1 MDGDIVAID
10 SYLYGNTATDEMIM
24 SAVSSIVPNEDM
36 FSTLSENEPF
46 SNQYKLCVPM
56 RIKGEMSHILIE
68 LAFHYIAKVIVA
80 AYCND
85 TNCDPFENSV
95 AERSI
100 KNLQPKIEKNYF
112 QEVYERY
119 EYATMQ
125 LQNYID
131 GEDNTTNNIIQHCF
145 FLAKL
150 DICYRKAAI
159 PSDLSQFFTPATSDE
174 VTEIREM
181 ALKFGKSFIPRVL
194 RPESKIIFNPNF
206 GFGECLIGETECDMI
221 IDKTIID
228 LRTDIGT
235 SYPRD
240 RVTKSMVHF
249 ILTEINRD
257 FGNKE
262 NAFPIDNLVFYS
274 ARYGET
280 EILSLEDIGT
290 YDIDK
295 AVNKFILATNA
306 EHKFDQMIAREKY
319 HSNVNTTNTKTSQ
332 PQNIQSHNYSDGYE
346 DVDRQDYHDGYNQV
360 VKKKNKHTFRKILIF
375 IIVISILTIAFVYA
389 KDYYTQNFGNDY
401 SINSILHNLFGMDIW
416 LSISF
421 YEL

>member
-1 MDGDIVAID
+1 MAID
-10 SYLYGNTATDEMIM
+10 SYLYGNTANDEMIM
-24 SAVSSIVPNEDM
+24 SAVSSIVPNDDL
-36 FSTLSENEPF
+36 FSTLSGNEPF
-46 SNQYKLCVPM
+46 SSQYKLCVPM
-56 RIKGEMSHILIE
+56 RVKGDMSHILIE

-85 TNCDPFENSV
+85 TNCNPFENSI

-100 KNLQPKIEKNYF
+100 RNLQPKIEKSYF

-131 GEDNTTNNIIQHCF
+131 GEDNSTNNIIQHCF

-159 PSDLSQFFTPATSDE
+159 PSDLSQFFTPATPDE
-174 VTEIREM
+174 VIEIKEM

-235 SYPRD
+235 SYPMD

-249 ILTEINRD
+249 LLTEINRD

-280 EILSLEDIGT
+280 EILSLEDIDQ
-290 YDIDK
+290 YDITK
-295 AVNKFILATNA
+295 AVNKFTLATNA
-306 EHKFDQMIAREKY
+306 EHKFDQMIAKEKY
-319 HSNVNTTNTKTSQ
+319 KNTPNNVNSQ
-332 PQNIQSHNYSDGYE
+332 EQYYSHSQQSRND
-346 DVDRQDYHDGYNQV
+346 DIDRQDYNDGYNQV
-360 VKKKNKHTFRKILIF
+360 VKRKKKHTFRKVLILI
-375 IIVISILTIAFVYA
+375 IVLSLLTIGFVYL
-389 KDYYTQNFGNDY
+389 KDYYVMNYGNDFA
-401 SINSILHNLFGMDIW
+401 IESILHNLFGLDI
-416 LSISF
+416 
-421 YEL
+421 

>member
-1 MDGDIVAID
+1 MAID
-10 SYLYGNTATDEMIM
+10 SYLYGNTANDEMIM
-24 SAVSSIVPNEDM
+24 SAVSSIVPNEDL
-36 FSTLSENEPF
+36 FSTLSGNEPF
-46 SNQYKLCVPM
+46 SSQYKLYVPM
-56 RIKGEMSHILIE
+56 RVKGDMSHILIE

-85 TNCDPFENSV
+85 TNCNPFENSI

-100 KNLQPKIEKNYF
+100 KNLQPKIEKSYF

-131 GEDNTTNNIIQHCF
+131 GEDNSTNNIIQHCF

-159 PSDLSQFFTPATSDE
+159 PSDLSQFFTPATPDE
-174 VTEIREM
+174 VIEIKEM

-249 ILTEINRD
+249 LLTEINRD

-280 EILSLEDIGT
+280 EILSLEDIDQ
-290 YDIDK
+290 YDITK
-295 AVNKFILATNA
+295 AVNKFTLATNA
-306 EHKFDQMIAREKY
+306 EHKFDQMMAKEKY
-319 HSNVNTTNTKTSQ
+319 KNTPKPNNVNSQ
-332 PQNIQSHNYSDGYE
+332 EQYYSHSKQSRND
-346 DVDRQDYHDGYNQV
+346 DIDRQDYNDGYNQV
-360 VKKKNKHTFRKILIF
+360 VKRKKKHTFRKVLILI
-375 IIVISILTIAFVYA
+375 IVLSLLTIGFVYL
-389 KDYYTQNFGNDY
+389 KDYYVMNYGNDFA
-401 SINSILHNLFGMDIW
+401 IESILHNLFGLDI
-416 LSISF
+416 
-421 YEL
+421 

>member
-1 MDGDIVAID
+1 
-10 SYLYGNTATDEMIM
+10 M
-24 SAVSSIVPNEDM
+24 SAVSSIVPNEDL
-36 FSTLSENEPF
+36 FSTLSDNEPF
-46 SNQYKLCVPM
+46 SSQYKLYVPM
-56 RIKGEMSHILIE
+56 RVKGDMSHILIE

-85 TNCDPFENSV
+85 TNCNPFENSI

-100 KNLQPKIEKNYF
+100 RNLQPKIEKSYF

-131 GEDNTTNNIIQHCF
+131 GEDNSTNNIIQHCF

-159 PSDLSQFFTPATSDE
+159 PSDLSQFFTPATPDE
-174 VTEIREM
+174 VIEIKEM

-249 ILTEINRD
+249 LLTEINRD

-280 EILSLEDIGT
+280 EILSLEDIDQ
-290 YDIDK
+290 YDITK
-295 AVNKFILATNA
+295 AVNKFTLATNA
-306 EHKFDQMIAREKY
+306 EHKFDQMIAKGKY
-319 HSNVNTTNTKTSQ
+319 KNTPRPNNVNSQ
-332 PQNIQSHNYSDGYE
+332 EQYYPHSQQSRND
-346 DVDRQDYHDGYNQV
+346 DIDRQDYNDGYNQV
-360 VKKKNKHTFRKILIF
+360 VKRKKKHTFRKVLILI
-375 IIVISILTIAFVYA
+375 IVLSLLTIGFVYL
-389 KDYYTQNFGNDY
+389 KDYYVMNYGNDFA
-401 SINSILHNLFGMDIW
+401 IESILHNLFGLDI
-416 LSISF
+416 
-421 YEL
+421 

>member
-1 MDGDIVAID
+1 
-10 SYLYGNTATDEMIM
+10 M
-24 SAVSSIVPNEDM
+24 SAVSSIVPNDDL
-36 FSTLSENEPF
+36 FSTLSGNEPF
-46 SNQYKLCVPM
+46 SSQYKLYVPM
-56 RIKGEMSHILIE
+56 RVKGDMSHILIE

-85 TNCDPFENSV
+85 TNCNPFENSI

-100 KNLQPKIEKNYF
+100 RNLQPKIEKSYF

-131 GEDNTTNNIIQHCF
+131 GEDNSTNNIIQHCF

-159 PSDLSQFFTPATSDE
+159 PSDLSQFFTPATPDE
-174 VTEIREM
+174 VIEIKEM

-235 SYPRD
+235 SYPRN

-249 ILTEINRD
+249 LLTEINRD

-280 EILSLEDIGT
+280 EILSLEDIDQ
-290 YDIDK
+290 YDITK
-295 AVNKFILATNA
+295 AVNKFTLATNA
-306 EHKFDQMIAREKY
+306 EHKFDQMIAKGKY
-319 HSNVNTTNTKTSQ
+319 KNTPKSNNVNSQ
-332 PQNIQSHNYSDGYE
+332 EQYYPHSQQSRD
-346 DVDRQDYHDGYNQV
+346 DDIDRQDYNDGYNQV
-360 VKKKNKHTFRKILIF
+360 VKRKKKHTFRKVLILI
-375 IIVISILTIAFVYA
+375 IVLSLLTIGFVYL
-389 KDYYTQNFGNDY
+389 KDYYVMNYGNDFA
-401 SINSILHNLFGMDIW
+401 IESILHNLFGLDI
-416 LSISF
+416 
-421 YEL
+421 

>member
-1 MDGDIVAID
+1 VAID
-10 SYLYGNTATDEMIM
+10 SYLYGNTANDEMIM
-24 SAVSSIVPNEDM
+24 SAVSSIVPNEDL
-36 FSTLSENEPF
+36 FSTLSGNEPF
-46 SNQYKLCVPM
+46 SSQYKLYVPM
-56 RIKGEMSHILIE
+56 RVKGDMSHILIE

-85 TNCDPFENSV
+85 TNCNPFENSI

-100 KNLQPKIEKNYF
+100 RNLQPKIEKSYF

-131 GEDNTTNNIIQHCF
+131 GEDNSTNNIIQHCF

-159 PSDLSQFFTPATSDE
+159 PSDLSQFFTPATPDE
-174 VTEIREM
+174 VIEIKEM

-249 ILTEINRD
+249 LLTEINRD

-280 EILSLEDIGT
+280 EILSLEDIDQ
-290 YDIDK
+290 YDITK
-295 AVNKFILATNA
+295 AVNKFTLATNA
-306 EHKFDQMIAREKY
+306 EHKFDQMIAKGKY
-319 HSNVNTTNTKTSQ
+319 KNTPRPNNVNSQ
-332 PQNIQSHNYSDGYE
+332 EQYYSHSQQNRNDDI
-346 DVDRQDYHDGYNQV
+346 DRQDYNDGYNQV
-360 VKKKNKHTFRKILIF
+360 VKRKKKHTFRKVLILI
-375 IIVISILTIAFVYA
+375 IVLSLLTIGFVYL
-389 KDYYTQNFGNDY
+389 KDYYVMNYGNDFA
-401 SINSILHNLFGMDIW
+401 IESILHNLFGLDI
-416 LSISF
+416 
-421 YEL
+421 

>member
-1 MDGDIVAID
+1 
-10 SYLYGNTATDEMIM
+10 M
-24 SAVSSIVPNEDM
+24 SAVSSIVPNEDL
-36 FSTLSENEPF
+36 FSTLSGNEPF
-46 SNQYKLCVPM
+46 SSQYKLYVPM
-56 RIKGEMSHILIE
+56 RVKGDMSHILIE

-85 TNCDPFENSV
+85 TNCNPFENSI

-100 KNLQPKIEKNYF
+100 RNLQPKIEKSYF

-131 GEDNTTNNIIQHCF
+131 GEDNSTNNIIQHCF

-159 PSDLSQFFTPATSDE
+159 PSDLSQFFTPATPDE
-174 VTEIREM
+174 VIEIKEM

-249 ILTEINRD
+249 LLTEINRD

-280 EILSLEDIGT
+280 EILSLEDIDQ
-290 YDIDK
+290 YDITK
-295 AVNKFILATNA
+295 AVNKFTLATNA
-306 EHKFDQMIAREKY
+306 EHKFDQMIAKGKY
-319 HSNVNTTNTKTSQ
+319 KNTPRPNNVNSQ
-332 PQNIQSHNYSDGYE
+332 EQYYSHSQQSRND
-346 DVDRQDYHDGYNQV
+346 DIDRQDYNDGYNQV
-360 VKKKNKHTFRKILIF
+360 VKRKKKHTFRKVLILI
-375 IIVISILTIAFVYA
+375 IVLSLLTIGFVYL
-389 KDYYTQNFGNDY
+389 KDYYVMNYGNDFA
-401 SINSILHNLFGMDIW
+401 IESILHNLFGLDI
-416 LSISF
+416 
-421 YEL
+421 

>member
-1 MDGDIVAID
+1 MAID
-10 SYLYGNTATDEMIM
+10 SYLYGNTANDEMIM
-24 SAVSSIVPNEDM
+24 SAVSSIVPNEDL
-36 FSTLSENEPF
+36 FSTLSDNEPF
-46 SNQYKLCVPM
+46 SSQYKLYVPM
-56 RIKGEMSHILIE
+56 RVKGDMSHILIE

-85 TNCDPFENSV
+85 TNCNPFENSI

-100 KNLQPKIEKNYF
+100 RNLQPKIEKSYF

-131 GEDNTTNNIIQHCF
+131 GEDNSTNNIIQHCF

-159 PSDLSQFFTPATSDE
+159 PSDLSQFFTPATPDE
-174 VTEIREM
+174 VIEIKEM

-194 RPESKIIFNPNF
+194 RPESKVIFNPNF

-249 ILTEINRD
+249 LLTEINRD

-280 EILSLEDIGT
+280 EILSLEDIDQ
-290 YDIDK
+290 YDITK
-295 AVNKFILATNA
+295 AVNKFTLATNA
-306 EHKFDQMIAREKY
+306 EHKFDQMMAKEKY
-319 HSNVNTTNTKTSQ
+319 KNTPKPNNVNSQ
-332 PQNIQSHNYSDGYE
+332 EQYYSNSKQSRND
-346 DVDRQDYHDGYNQV
+346 DIDRQDYNDGYNQV
-360 VKKKNKHTFRKILIF
+360 VRKKKKHTFRKVLILI
-375 IIVISILTIAFVYA
+375 IVLSLLTIGFVYL
-389 KDYYTQNFGNDY
+389 KDYYVMNYGNDFA
-401 SINSILHNLFGMDIW
+401 IESILHNLFGLDI
-416 LSISF
+416 
-421 YEL
+421 

>member
-1 MDGDIVAID
+1 VAID
-10 SYLYGNTATDEMIM
+10 SYLYGNTANDEMIM
-24 SAVSSIVPNEDM
+24 SAVSSIVPNEEM
-36 FSTLSENEPF
+36 FSTLSGNEPF
-46 SNQYKLCVPM
+46 SNQYKLYVPM
-56 RIKGEMSHILIE
+56 RVKGDMSHILIE

-85 TNCDPFENSV
+85 TNCDPFENSI

-100 KNLQPKIEKNYF
+100 KNLQPKIEKSYF

-131 GEDNTTNNIIQHCF
+131 GEDNSTNNIIQHCF

-159 PSDLSQFFTPATSDE
+159 PSDLSQFFTPATPDE
-174 VTEIREM
+174 VIEIKEM

-249 ILTEINRD
+249 LLTEINRD

-280 EILSLEDIGT
+280 EILSLEDIDQ
-290 YDIDK
+290 YDITK
-295 AVNKFILATNA
+295 AVNKFTLATNA
-306 EHKFDQMIAREKY
+306 EHKFDQMIAKEKY
-319 HSNVNTTNTKTSQ
+319 KNTPRPNNINSQEQYYSHSQ
-332 PQNIQSHNYSDGYE
+332 QSRND
-346 DVDRQDYHDGYNQV
+346 DIDRQDYNDGYNQV
-360 VKKKNKHTFRKILIF
+360 VRKKKKHTFRKVLILI
-375 IIVISILTIAFVYA
+375 IVLSLLTIGFVYL
-389 KDYYTQNFGNDY
+389 KDYYVMNYGNDFA
-401 SINSILHNLFGMDIW
+401 IESILHNLFGLDI
-416 LSISF
+416 
-421 YEL
+421 

>member
-1 MDGDIVAID
+1 
-10 SYLYGNTATDEMIM
+10 M
-24 SAVSSIVPNEDM
+24 SAVSSIVPNEDL
-36 FSTLSENEPF
+36 FSTLSGNEPF
-46 SNQYKLCVPM
+46 SSQYKLYVPM
-56 RIKGEMSHILIE
+56 RVKGDMSHILIE

-85 TNCDPFENSV
+85 TNCNPFENSI

-100 KNLQPKIEKNYF
+100 RNLQPKIEKSYF

-131 GEDNTTNNIIQHCF
+131 GEDNSTNNIIQHCF

-159 PSDLSQFFTPATSDE
+159 PSDLSQFFTPATPDE
-174 VTEIREM
+174 VIEIKEM

-249 ILTEINRD
+249 LLTEINRD

-280 EILSLEDIGT
+280 EILSLEDIDQ
-290 YDIDK
+290 YDITK
-295 AVNKFILATNA
+295 AVNKFTLATNA
-306 EHKFDQMIAREKY
+306 EHKFDQMIAKGKY
-319 HSNVNTTNTKTSQ
+319 KNTPRPNNVNSQ
-332 PQNIQSHNYSDGYE
+332 EQYYSNSKQSRND
-346 DVDRQDYHDGYNQV
+346 DINRQDYNDGYNQV
-360 VKKKNKHTFRKILIF
+360 VKRKKKHTFRKVLILI
-375 IIVISILTIAFVYA
+375 IVLSLLTIGFVYL
-389 KDYYTQNFGNDY
+389 KDYYVMNYGNDFA
-401 SINSILHNLFGMDIW
+401 IESILHNLFGLDI
-416 LSISF
+416 
-421 YEL
+421 

>member
-1 MDGDIVAID
+1 
-10 SYLYGNTATDEMIM
+10 M
-24 SAVSSIVPNEDM
+24 SAVSSIVPNEDL
-36 FSTLSENEPF
+36 FSTLSGNEPF
-46 SNQYKLCVPM
+46 SSQYKLYVPM
-56 RIKGEMSHILIE
+56 RVKGDMSHILIE

-85 TNCDPFENSV
+85 TNCNPFENSI

-100 KNLQPKIEKNYF
+100 RNLQPKIEKSYF

-131 GEDNTTNNIIQHCF
+131 GEDNSTNNIIQHCF

-150 DICYRKAAI
+150 DVCYRKAAI
-159 PSDLSQFFTPATSDE
+159 PSDLSQFFTPATPDE
-174 VTEIREM
+174 VIEIKEM

-249 ILTEINRD
+249 LLTEINRD

-280 EILSLEDIGT
+280 EILSLEDIDQ
-290 YDIDK
+290 YDITK
-295 AVNKFILATNA
+295 AVNKFTLATNA
-306 EHKFDQMIAREKY
+306 EHKFDQMIAKENYKNAPKPN
-319 HSNVNTTNTKTSQ
+319 NVNSQ
-332 PQNIQSHNYSDGYE
+332 EQYYSHSQQNRNDDI
-346 DVDRQDYHDGYNQV
+346 DRQDYNDGYNQV
-360 VKKKNKHTFRKILIF
+360 VRKKKKHTFRKVLILI
-375 IIVISILTIAFVYA
+375 IVLSLLTIGFVYL
-389 KDYYTQNFGNDY
+389 KDYYVMNYGNDFA
-401 SINSILHNLFGMDIW
+401 IESILHNLFGLDI
-416 LSISF
+416 
-421 YEL
+421 

>member
-1 MDGDIVAID
+1 
-10 SYLYGNTATDEMIM
+10 M
-24 SAVSSIVPNEDM
+24 SAVSSIVPNDDL
-36 FSTLSENEPF
+36 FSTLSGNEPF
-46 SNQYKLCVPM
+46 SNMYKLYVPM
-56 RIKGEMSHILIE
+56 RVKGDMSHILIE

-85 TNCDPFENSV
+85 TNCNPFENSI

-100 KNLQPKIEKNYF
+100 RNLQPKIEKSYF

-131 GEDNTTNNIIQHCF
+131 GEDNSTNNIIQHCF

-159 PSDLSQFFTPATSDE
+159 PSDLSQFFTPATPDE
-174 VTEIREM
+174 VIEIKEM

-249 ILTEINRD
+249 LLTEINRD

-280 EILSLEDIGT
+280 EILSLEDIDQ
-290 YDIDK
+290 YDITK
-295 AVNKFILATNA
+295 AVNKFTLATNA
-306 EHKFDQMIAREKY
+306 EHKFDQMIAKEKY
-319 HSNVNTTNTKTSQ
+319 KNAPRPNNVNSQ
-332 PQNIQSHNYSDGYE
+332 EQYYSHSQQSRD
-346 DVDRQDYHDGYNQV
+346 DDIDRQDYNDGYNQV
-360 VKKKNKHTFRKILIF
+360 VKRKKKHTFRKVLILI
-375 IIVISILTIAFVYA
+375 IVLSLLTIGFVYL
-389 KDYYTQNFGNDY
+389 KDYYVMNYGNDFA
-401 SINSILHNLFGMDIW
+401 IESILHNLFGLDI
-416 LSISF
+416 
-421 YEL
+421 

>member
-1 MDGDIVAID
+1 MAID
-10 SYLYGNTATDEMIM
+10 SYLYGNTANDEMIM
-24 SAVSSIVPNEDM
+24 SAVSSIVPNEDL
-36 FSTLSENEPF
+36 FSTLSGNEPF
-46 SNQYKLCVPM
+46 SSQYKLYVPM
-56 RIKGEMSHILIE
+56 RVKGDMSHILIE

-85 TNCDPFENSV
+85 TNCNPFENSI

-100 KNLQPKIEKNYF
+100 RNLQPKIEKSYF

-131 GEDNTTNNIIQHCF
+131 GEDNSTNNIIQHCF

-159 PSDLSQFFTPATSDE
+159 PSDLSQFFTPATPDE
-174 VTEIREM
+174 VIEIKEM

-249 ILTEINRD
+249 LLTEINRD

-280 EILSLEDIGT
+280 EILSLEDIDQ
-290 YDIDK
+290 YDITK
-295 AVNKFILATNA
+295 AVNKFTLATNA
-306 EHKFDQMIAREKY
+306 EHKFDQMIAKEKY
-319 HSNVNTTNTKTSQ
+319 KNAPKPNNVNSQ
-332 PQNIQSHNYSDGYE
+332 EQYYSHSQQSRND
-346 DVDRQDYHDGYNQV
+346 DIDRQDYNDGYNQV
-360 VKKKNKHTFRKILIF
+360 VRKKKKHTFRKVLILI
-375 IIVISILTIAFVYA
+375 IVLSLLTIGFVYL
-389 KDYYTQNFGNDY
+389 KDYYVMNYGNDFA
-401 SINSILHNLFGMDIW
+401 IESILHNLFGLDI
-416 LSISF
+416 
-421 YEL
+421 

>member
-1 MDGDIVAID
+1 
-10 SYLYGNTATDEMIM
+10 M
-24 SAVSSIVPNEDM
+24 SAVSSIVPNEDL
-36 FSTLSENEPF
+36 FSTLSGNEPF
-46 SNQYKLCVPM
+46 SSQYKLYVPM
-56 RIKGEMSHILIE
+56 RVKGDMSHILIE

-85 TNCDPFENSV
+85 TNCNPFENSI

-100 KNLQPKIEKNYF
+100 RNLQPKIEKSYF

-131 GEDNTTNNIIQHCF
+131 GEDNSTNNIIQHCF

-159 PSDLSQFFTPATSDE
+159 PSDLSQFFTPATPDE
-174 VTEIREM
+174 VIEIKEM

-249 ILTEINRD
+249 LLTEINRD

-280 EILSLEDIGT
+280 EILSLEDIDQ
-290 YDIDK
+290 YDITK
-295 AVNKFILATNA
+295 AVNKFTLATNA
-306 EHKFDQMIAREKY
+306 EHKFNQMIAKGKY
-319 HSNVNTTNTKTSQ
+319 KNAPRPNNVNSQ
-332 PQNIQSHNYSDGYE
+332 EQYYSHSKQSRND
-346 DVDRQDYHDGYNQV
+346 DIDRQDYNDGYNQV
-360 VKKKNKHTFRKILIF
+360 VRKKKKHTFRKVLILI
-375 IIVISILTIAFVYA
+375 IVLSLLTIGFVYL
-389 KDYYTQNFGNDY
+389 KDYYVMNYGNDFA
-401 SINSILHNLFGMDIW
+401 IESILHNLFGLDI
-416 LSISF
+416 
-421 YEL
+421 

>member
-1 MDGDIVAID
+1 MAID
-10 SYLYGNTATDEMIM
+10 SYLYGNTANDEMIM
-24 SAVSSIVPNEDM
+24 SAVSSIVPNEDL
-36 FSTLSENEPF
+36 FATLSGNEPF
-46 SNQYKLCVPM
+46 SSQYKLYVPM
-56 RIKGEMSHILIE
+56 RVKGDMSHILIE

-85 TNCDPFENSV
+85 TNCNPFENSI

-100 KNLQPKIEKNYF
+100 RNLQPKIEKSYF

-131 GEDNTTNNIIQHCF
+131 GEDNSTNNIIQHCF

-159 PSDLSQFFTPATSDE
+159 PSDLSQFFTPATPDE
-174 VTEIREM
+174 VIEIKEM

-249 ILTEINRD
+249 LLTEINRD

-280 EILSLEDIGT
+280 EILSLEDIDQ
-290 YDIDK
+290 YDITK
-295 AVNKFILATNA
+295 AVNKFTLATNA
-306 EHKFDQMIAREKY
+306 EHKFDQMIAKGKY
-319 HSNVNTTNTKTSQ
+319 KNTPKPNNVNSQ
-332 PQNIQSHNYSDGYE
+332 EQYYSHSKQSRND
-346 DVDRQDYHDGYNQV
+346 DIDRQDYNDGYNQV
-360 VKKKNKHTFRKILIF
+360 VRKKKKHTFRKVLILI
-375 IIVISILTIAFVYA
+375 IVLSLLTIGFVYL
-389 KDYYTQNFGNDY
+389 KDYYVMNYGNDFA
-401 SINSILHNLFGMDIW
+401 IESILHNLFGLDI
-416 LSISF
+416 
-421 YEL
+421 

>member
-1 MDGDIVAID
+1 
-10 SYLYGNTATDEMIM
+10 M
-24 SAVSSIVPNEDM
+24 SAVSSIVPNEDL
-36 FSTLSENEPF
+36 FSTLSGNEPF
-46 SNQYKLCVPM
+46 SSQYKLYVPM
-56 RIKGEMSHILIE
+56 RVKGDMSHILIE

-85 TNCDPFENSV
+85 TNCNPFENSI

-100 KNLQPKIEKNYF
+100 RNLQPKIEKSYF
-112 QEVYERY
+112 QEVHERY

-131 GEDNTTNNIIQHCF
+131 GEDNSTNNIIQHCF

-159 PSDLSQFFTPATSDE
+159 PSDLSQFFTPATPDE
-174 VTEIREM
+174 VIEIKEM

-249 ILTEINRD
+249 LLTEINRD

-280 EILSLEDIGT
+280 EILSLEDIDQ
-290 YDIDK
+290 YDITK
-295 AVNKFILATNA
+295 AVNKFTLATNA
-306 EHKFDQMIAREKY
+306 EHKFDQMMAKENYKNTPRPN
-319 HSNVNTTNTKTSQ
+319 NVNSQ
-332 PQNIQSHNYSDGYE
+332 EQYYSHSQQNRNDDI
-346 DVDRQDYHDGYNQV
+346 DRQDYNDGYNQV
-360 VKKKNKHTFRKILIF
+360 VRKKKKHTFRKVLILI
-375 IIVISILTIAFVYA
+375 IVLSLLTIGFVYL
-389 KDYYTQNFGNDY
+389 KDYYVMNYGNDFA
-401 SINSILHNLFGMDIW
+401 IESILHNLFGLDI
-416 LSISF
+416 
-421 YEL
+421 

>member
-1 MDGDIVAID
+1 MAID
-10 SYLYGNTATDEMIM
+10 SYLYGNTANDEMIM
-24 SAVSSIVPNEDM
+24 SAVSSIVPNEDL
-36 FSTLSENEPF
+36 FSTLSDNEPF
-46 SNQYKLCVPM
+46 SSQYKLYVPM
-56 RIKGEMSHILIE
+56 RVKGDMSHILIE

-85 TNCDPFENSV
+85 TNCNPFENSI

-100 KNLQPKIEKNYF
+100 RNLQPKIEKSYF

-131 GEDNTTNNIIQHCF
+131 GEDNSTNNIIQHCF

-159 PSDLSQFFTPATSDE
+159 PSDLSQFFTPATPDE
-174 VTEIREM
+174 VIEIKEM

-249 ILTEINRD
+249 LLTEINRD

-280 EILSLEDIGT
+280 EILSLEDIDQ
-290 YDIDK
+290 YDITK
-295 AVNKFILATNA
+295 AVNKFTLATNA
-306 EHKFDQMIAREKY
+306 EHKFDQMIAKENYKNAPKPN
-319 HSNVNTTNTKTSQ
+319 NVNSQ
-332 PQNIQSHNYSDGYE
+332 EQYYSHSQQNRNDDI
-346 DVDRQDYHDGYNQV
+346 DRQDYNDGYNQV
-360 VKKKNKHTFRKILIF
+360 VRKKKKHTFRKVLILI
-375 IIVISILTIAFVYA
+375 IVLSLLTIGFVYL
-389 KDYYTQNFGNDY
+389 KDYYVMNYGNDFA
-401 SINSILHNLFGMDIW
+401 IESILHNLFGLDI
-416 LSISF
+416 
-421 YEL
+421 

>member
-1 MDGDIVAID
+1 
-10 SYLYGNTATDEMIM
+10 M
-24 SAVSSIVPNEDM
+24 SAVSSIVPNDDL
-36 FSTLSENEPF
+36 FSTLSGNEPF
-46 SNQYKLCVPM
+46 SSQYKLYVPM
-56 RIKGEMSHILIE
+56 RVKGDMSHILIE

-85 TNCDPFENSV
+85 TNCNPFENSI

-100 KNLQPKIEKNYF
+100 RNLQPKIEKSYF

-131 GEDNTTNNIIQHCF
+131 GEDNSTNNIIQHCF

-159 PSDLSQFFTPATSDE
+159 PSDLSQFFTPATPDE
-174 VTEIREM
+174 VIEIKEM

-235 SYPRD
+235 NYPRD

-249 ILTEINRD
+249 LLTEINRD

-280 EILSLEDIGT
+280 EILSLEDIDQ
-290 YDIDK
+290 YDITK
-295 AVNKFILATNA
+295 AVNKFTLATNA
-306 EHKFDQMIAREKY
+306 EHKFDQMIAKEKY
-319 HSNVNTTNTKTSQ
+319 KNAPNNVNSQ
-332 PQNIQSHNYSDGYE
+332 EQYYPHSQQSRND
-346 DVDRQDYHDGYNQV
+346 DIDRQDYNDGYNQV
-360 VKKKNKHTFRKILIF
+360 VKRKKKHTFRKDLILI
-375 IIVISILTIAFVYA
+375 IVLSLLTIGFVYL
-389 KDYYTQNFGNDY
+389 KDYYVMNYGNDFA
-401 SINSILHNLFGMDIW
+401 IESILHNLFGLDI
-416 LSISF
+416 
-421 YEL
+421 

>member
-1 MDGDIVAID
+1 
-10 SYLYGNTATDEMIM
+10 M
-24 SAVSSIVPNEDM
+24 SAVSSIVPNDDL
-36 FSTLSENEPF
+36 FSTLSGNEPF
-46 SNQYKLCVPM
+46 SSQYKLYVPM
-56 RIKGEMSHILIE
+56 RVKGDMSHILIE

-85 TNCDPFENSV
+85 TNCNPFENSI

-100 KNLQPKIEKNYF
+100 RNLQPKIEKSYF

-131 GEDNTTNNIIQHCF
+131 GEDNSTNNIIQHCF

-159 PSDLSQFFTPATSDE
+159 PSDLSQFFTPATPDE
-174 VTEIREM
+174 VIEIKEM

-235 SYPRD
+235 NYPRN

-249 ILTEINRD
+249 LLTEINRD
-257 FGNKE
+257 FGNIE

-280 EILSLEDIGT
+280 EILSLEDIDQ
-290 YDIDK
+290 YDITK
-295 AVNKFILATNA
+295 AVNKFTLATNA
-306 EHKFDQMIAREKY
+306 EHKFDQMIAKEKFKNTPK
-319 HSNVNTTNTKTSQ
+319 SNNVNSQ
-332 PQNIQSHNYSDGYE
+332 EQYYSHSKQSRND
-346 DVDRQDYHDGYNQV
+346 DIDRQDYNDGYNQV
-360 VKKKNKHTFRKILIF
+360 VKRKKKHTFRKVLILI
-375 IIVISILTIAFVYA
+375 IVLSLLTIGFVYL
-389 KDYYTQNFGNDY
+389 KDYYVMNYGNDFA
-401 SINSILHNLFGMDIW
+401 IESILHNLFGLDI
-416 LSISF
+416 
-421 YEL
+421 

>member
-1 MDGDIVAID
+1 
-10 SYLYGNTATDEMIM
+10 M
-24 SAVSSIVPNEDM
+24 SAVSSIVPNEDL
-36 FSTLSENEPF
+36 FSTLSGNEPF
-46 SNQYKLCVPM
+46 SSQYKLYVPM
-56 RIKGEMSHILIE
+56 RVKGDMSHILIE
-68 LAFHYIAKVIVA
+68 LTFHYIAKVIVA

-85 TNCDPFENSV
+85 TNCNPFENSI

-100 KNLQPKIEKNYF
+100 RNLQPKIEKSYF

-131 GEDNTTNNIIQHCF
+131 GEDNSTNNIIQHCF

-159 PSDLSQFFTPATSDE
+159 PSDLSQFFTPATPDE
-174 VTEIREM
+174 VIEIKEM

-249 ILTEINRD
+249 LLTEINRD

-280 EILSLEDIGT
+280 EILSLEDIEQ
-290 YDIDK
+290 YDITK
-295 AVNKFILATNA
+295 AVNKFTLATNA
-306 EHKFDQMIAREKY
+306 EHKFDQMIAKGKY
-319 HSNVNTTNTKTSQ
+319 KNTPKPNNVNSQ
-332 PQNIQSHNYSDGYE
+332 EQYYSHSKQSRND
-346 DVDRQDYHDGYNQV
+346 DIDRQDYNDGYNQV
-360 VKKKNKHTFRKILIF
+360 VRKKKKHTFRKVLILI
-375 IIVISILTIAFVYA
+375 IVLSLLTIGFVYL
-389 KDYYTQNFGNDY
+389 KDYYVMNYGNDFA
-401 SINSILHNLFGMDIW
+401 IESILHNLFGLDI
-416 LSISF
+416 
-421 YEL
+421 

>member
-1 MDGDIVAID
+1 MAID
-10 SYLYGNTATDEMIM
+10 SYLYGNTANDEMIM
-24 SAVSSIVPNEDM
+24 SAVSSIVPNEDL
-36 FSTLSENEPF
+36 FSTLSGNEPF
-46 SNQYKLCVPM
+46 SSQYKLYVPM
-56 RIKGEMSHILIE
+56 RVKGDMSHILIE

-85 TNCDPFENSV
+85 TNCNPFENSI

-100 KNLQPKIEKNYF
+100 RNLQPKIEKSYF
-112 QEVYERY
+112 QEVHERY

-131 GEDNTTNNIIQHCF
+131 GEDNSTNNIIQHCF

-159 PSDLSQFFTPATSDE
+159 PSDLSQFFTPATPDE
-174 VTEIREM
+174 VIEIKEM

-249 ILTEINRD
+249 LLTEINRD

-280 EILSLEDIGT
+280 EILSLEDIDQ
-290 YDIDK
+290 YDITK
-295 AVNKFILATNA
+295 AVNKFTLATNA
-306 EHKFDQMIAREKY
+306 EHKFDQMIAKGKY
-319 HSNVNTTNTKTSQ
+319 KNTPRPNNVNSQ
-332 PQNIQSHNYSDGYE
+332 EQYYSHSKQSRND
-346 DVDRQDYHDGYNQV
+346 DIDRQDYNDGYNQV
-360 VKKKNKHTFRKILIF
+360 VRKKKKHTFRKVLILI
-375 IIVISILTIAFVYA
+375 IVLSLLTIGFVYL
-389 KDYYTQNFGNDY
+389 KDYYVMNYGNDFA
-401 SINSILHNLFGMDIW
+401 IESILHNLFGLDI
-416 LSISF
+416 
-421 YEL
+421 

>member
-1 MDGDIVAID
+1 
-10 SYLYGNTATDEMIM
+10 M
-24 SAVSSIVPNEDM
+24 SAVSSIVPNEDL
-36 FSTLSENEPF
+36 FSTLSGNEPF
-46 SNQYKLCVPM
+46 SSQYKLYVPM
-56 RIKGEMSHILIE
+56 RVKGDMSHILIE

-85 TNCDPFENSV
+85 TNCNPFENSI

-100 KNLQPKIEKNYF
+100 RNLQPKIEKSYF

-131 GEDNTTNNIIQHCF
+131 GEDNSTNNIIQHCF

-159 PSDLSQFFTPATSDE
+159 PSDLSQFFTPATPDE
-174 VTEIREM
+174 VIEIKEM
-181 ALKFGKSFIPRVL
+181 TLKFGKSFIPRVL

-249 ILTEINRD
+249 LLTEINRD

-280 EILSLEDIGT
+280 EILSLEDIDQ
-290 YDIDK
+290 YDITK
-295 AVNKFILATNA
+295 AVNKFTLATNA
-306 EHKFDQMIAREKY
+306 EHKFDQMIAKGKY
-319 HSNVNTTNTKTSQ
+319 KNAPKPNNVNSQ
-332 PQNIQSHNYSDGYE
+332 EQYYSHSQQSRND
-346 DVDRQDYHDGYNQV
+346 DIDRQDYNDGYNQV
-360 VKKKNKHTFRKILIF
+360 VKRKKKHTFRKVLILI
-375 IIVISILTIAFVYA
+375 IVLSLLTIGFVYL
-389 KDYYTQNFGNDY
+389 KDYYVMNYGNDFA
-401 SINSILHNLFGMDIW
+401 IESILHNLFGLDI
-416 LSISF
+416 
-421 YEL
+421 

>member
-1 MDGDIVAID
+1 
-10 SYLYGNTATDEMIM
+10 M
-24 SAVSSIVPNEDM
+24 SAVSSIVPNEDL
-36 FSTLSENEPF
+36 FSTLSGNEPF
-46 SNQYKLCVPM
+46 SSQYKLYVPM
-56 RIKGEMSHILIE
+56 RVKGDMSHILIE

-85 TNCDPFENSV
+85 TNCNPFENSI

-100 KNLQPKIEKNYF
+100 RNLQPKIEKSYF

-131 GEDNTTNNIIQHCF
+131 GEDNSTNNIIQHCF

-159 PSDLSQFFTPATSDE
+159 PSDLSQFFTPATPDE
-174 VTEIREM
+174 VIEIKEM

-249 ILTEINRD
+249 LLTEINRD

-280 EILSLEDIGT
+280 EILSLEDIDQYYIT
-290 YDIDK
+290 K
-295 AVNKFILATNA
+295 AVNKFTLATNA
-306 EHKFDQMIAREKY
+306 EHKFDQMMAKGKY
-319 HSNVNTTNTKTSQ
+319 KNTPKPNNVNSQ
-332 PQNIQSHNYSDGYE
+332 EQYYSHSKQSRND
-346 DVDRQDYHDGYNQV
+346 DIDRQDYNDGYNQV
-360 VKKKNKHTFRKILIF
+360 VKRKKKHTFRKVLILI
-375 IIVISILTIAFVYA
+375 IVLSLLTIGFVYL
-389 KDYYTQNFGNDY
+389 KDYYVMNYGNDFA
-401 SINSILHNLFGMDIW
+401 IESILHNLFGLDI
-416 LSISF
+416 
-421 YEL
+421 

>member
-1 MDGDIVAID
+1 MAID
-10 SYLYGNTATDEMIM
+10 SYLYGNTANDEMIM
-24 SAVSSIVPNEDM
+24 SAVSSIVPNEDL
-36 FSTLSENEPF
+36 FSTLSGNEPF
-46 SNQYKLCVPM
+46 SSQYKLYVPM
-56 RIKGEMSHILIE
+56 RVKGDMSHILIE

-85 TNCDPFENSV
+85 TNCNPFENSI

-100 KNLQPKIEKNYF
+100 RNLQPKIEKSYF

-131 GEDNTTNNIIQHCF
+131 GEDNSTNNIIQHCF

-159 PSDLSQFFTPATSDE
+159 PSDLSQFFTPATPDE
-174 VTEIREM
+174 VIEIKEM

-249 ILTEINRD
+249 LLTEINRD

-280 EILSLEDIGT
+280 EILSLEDIDQ
-290 YDIDK
+290 YDITK
-295 AVNKFILATNA
+295 AVNKFTLATNA
-306 EHKFDQMIAREKY
+306 EHKFDQMIAKGKY
-319 HSNVNTTNTKTSQ
+319 KNTPRPNNVNSQ
-332 PQNIQSHNYSDGYE
+332 EQYYSHSQQNRNDDIDI
-346 DVDRQDYHDGYNQV
+346 QDYNDGYNQV
-360 VKKKNKHTFRKILIF
+360 VKRKKKHTFRKVLILI
-375 IIVISILTIAFVYA
+375 IVLSLLTIGFVYL
-389 KDYYTQNFGNDY
+389 KDYYVMNYGNDFA
-401 SINSILHNLFGMDIW
+401 IESILHNLFGLDI
-416 LSISF
+416 
-421 YEL
+421 

>member
-1 MDGDIVAID
+1 
-10 SYLYGNTATDEMIM
+10 M
-24 SAVSSIVPNEDM
+24 SAVSSIVPNEDL
-36 FSTLSENEPF
+36 FSTLSGNEPF
-46 SNQYKLCVPM
+46 SSQYKLYVPM
-56 RIKGEMSHILIE
+56 RVKGDMSHILIE

-85 TNCDPFENSV
+85 TNCNPFENSI

-100 KNLQPKIEKNYF
+100 RNLQPKIEKSYF

-131 GEDNTTNNIIQHCF
+131 GEDNSTNNIIQHCF

-159 PSDLSQFFTPATSDE
+159 PSDLSQFFTPATPDE
-174 VTEIREM
+174 VIEIKEM

-249 ILTEINRD
+249 LLTEINRD

-280 EILSLEDIGT
+280 EILSLEDIDQ
-290 YDIDK
+290 YDITK
-295 AVNKFILATNA
+295 AVNKFTLATNA
-306 EHKFDQMIAREKY
+306 EHKFDQMIAKEKY
-319 HSNVNTTNTKTSQ
+319 KNAPRPNNVNSQ
-332 PQNIQSHNYSDGYE
+332 EQYYSHSKQSKND
-346 DVDRQDYHDGYNQV
+346 DIDRQDYNDGYNQV
-360 VKKKNKHTFRKILIF
+360 VRKKKKHTFRKVLILI
-375 IIVISILTIAFVYA
+375 IVLSLLTIGFVYL
-389 KDYYTQNFGNDY
+389 KDYYVMNYGNDFA
-401 SINSILHNLFGMDIW
+401 IESILHNLFGLDI
-416 LSISF
+416 
-421 YEL
+421 

>member
-1 MDGDIVAID
+1 MAID
-10 SYLYGNTATDEMIM
+10 SYLYGNTANDEMIM
-24 SAVSSIVPNEDM
+24 SAVSSIVPNEDL
-36 FSTLSENEPF
+36 FSTLSGNEPF
-46 SNQYKLCVPM
+46 SSQYKLYVPM
-56 RIKGEMSHILIE
+56 RVKGDMSHILIE

-85 TNCDPFENSV
+85 TNCNPFENSI

-100 KNLQPKIEKNYF
+100 RNLQPKIEKSYF

-131 GEDNTTNNIIQHCF
+131 GEDNSTNNIIQHCF

-159 PSDLSQFFTPATSDE
+159 PSDLSQFFTPATPDE
-174 VTEIREM
+174 VIEIKEM

-235 SYPRD
+235 NYPRN

-249 ILTEINRD
+249 LLTEINRD
-257 FGNKE
+257 FGNIE

-280 EILSLEDIGT
+280 EILSLEDIDQ
-290 YDIDK
+290 YDITK
-295 AVNKFILATNA
+295 AVNKFTLATNA
-306 EHKFDQMIAREKY
+306 EHKFDQMIAKEKFKNTPKSNNVNSQEQY
-319 HSNVNTTNTKTSQ
+319 YPHSN
-332 PQNIQSHNYSDGYE
+332 QNRSD
-346 DVDRQDYHDGYNQV
+346 DIDRQDYNDGYNQV
-360 VKKKNKHTFRKILIF
+360 VKRKKKHTFRKVLILI
-375 IIVISILTIAFVYA
+375 IVLSLLTIGFVYL
-389 KDYYTQNFGNDY
+389 KDYYVMNYGNDFA
-401 SINSILHNLFGMDIW
+401 IESILHNLFGLDI
-416 LSISF
+416 
-421 YEL
+421 

>member
-1 MDGDIVAID
+1 
-10 SYLYGNTATDEMIM
+10 M
-24 SAVSSIVPNEDM
+24 SAVSSIVPNEDL
-36 FSTLSENEPF
+36 FSTLSGNEPF
-46 SNQYKLCVPM
+46 SSQYKLYVPM
-56 RIKGEMSHILIE
+56 RVKGDMSHILIE

-85 TNCDPFENSV
+85 TNCNPFENSI

-100 KNLQPKIEKNYF
+100 RNLQPKIEKSYF

-131 GEDNTTNNIIQHCF
+131 GEDNSTNNIIQHCF

-159 PSDLSQFFTPATSDE
+159 PSDLSQFFTPATPDE
-174 VTEIREM
+174 VIEIKEM

-249 ILTEINRD
+249 LLTEINRD

-280 EILSLEDIGT
+280 EILSLEDIDQ
-290 YDIDK
+290 YDITK
-295 AVNKFILATNA
+295 AVNKFTLATNA
-306 EHKFDQMIAREKY
+306 EHKFDQMIAKGKY
-319 HSNVNTTNTKTSQ
+319 KNTPKPNNVNSQ
-332 PQNIQSHNYSDGYE
+332 EQYYSHSKQSRND
-346 DVDRQDYHDGYNQV
+346 DIDRQNYNDGYNQV
-360 VKKKNKHTFRKILIF
+360 VKRKKKHTFRKVLILI
-375 IIVISILTIAFVYA
+375 IVLSLLTIGFVYL
-389 KDYYTQNFGNDY
+389 KDYYVMNYGNDFA
-401 SINSILHNLFGMDIW
+401 IESILHNLFGLDI
-416 LSISF
+416 
-421 YEL
+421 

>member
-1 MDGDIVAID
+1 
-10 SYLYGNTATDEMIM
+10 M
-24 SAVSSIVPNEDM
+24 SAVSSIVPNEDL
-36 FSTLSENEPF
+36 FSTLSGNEPF
-46 SNQYKLCVPM
+46 SSQYKLYVPM
-56 RIKGEMSHILIE
+56 RVKGDMSHILIE

-85 TNCDPFENSV
+85 TNCNPFENSI

-100 KNLQPKIEKNYF
+100 RNLQPKIEKSYF

-131 GEDNTTNNIIQHCF
+131 GEDNSTNNIIQHCF

-159 PSDLSQFFTPATSDE
+159 PSDLSQFFTPATPDE
-174 VTEIREM
+174 VIEIKEM

-249 ILTEINRD
+249 LLTEINRD

-280 EILSLEDIGT
+280 EILSLEDIDQ
-290 YDIDK
+290 YDITK
-295 AVNKFILATNA
+295 AVNKFTLATNA
-306 EHKFDQMIAREKY
+306 EHKFDQMIAKGKY
-319 HSNVNTTNTKTSQ
+319 KNTPRPNNVNSQ
-332 PQNIQSHNYSDGYE
+332 EQYYSHSQQNRNDDI
-346 DVDRQDYHDGYNQV
+346 DRQDYNDGYNQV
-360 VKKKNKHTFRKILIF
+360 VKRKKKHTFRKVLILI
-375 IIVISILTIAFVYA
+375 IVLSLLTIVFVYL
-389 KDYYTQNFGNDY
+389 KDYYVMNYGNDFA
-401 SINSILHNLFGMDIW
+401 IESILHNLFGLDI
-416 LSISF
+416 
-421 YEL
+421 

>member
-1 MDGDIVAID
+1 
-10 SYLYGNTATDEMIM
+10 M
-24 SAVSSIVPNEDM
+24 SAVSSIVPNDDL
-36 FSTLSENEPF
+36 FSTLSGNEPF
-46 SNQYKLCVPM
+46 SSQYKLYVPM
-56 RIKGEMSHILIE
+56 RVKGDMSHILIE

-85 TNCDPFENSV
+85 TNCNPFENSI

-100 KNLQPKIEKNYF
+100 RNLQPKIEKSYF
-112 QEVYERY
+112 EEVYERY

-131 GEDNTTNNIIQHCF
+131 GEDNSTNNIIQHCF

-159 PSDLSQFFTPATSDE
+159 PSDLSQFFTPATPDE
-174 VTEIREM
+174 VIEIKEM

-249 ILTEINRD
+249 LLTEINRD

-280 EILSLEDIGT
+280 EILSLEDIDQ
-290 YDIDK
+290 YDITK
-295 AVNKFILATNA
+295 AVNKFTLATNA
-306 EHKFDQMIAREKY
+306 EHKFDQMIAKEKY
-319 HSNVNTTNTKTSQ
+319 KNTPNNVNSQEQYYSHSN
-332 PQNIQSHNYSDGYE
+332 QNRSD
-346 DVDRQDYHDGYNQV
+346 DIDRQDYNDGYNQV
-360 VKKKNKHTFRKILIF
+360 VKRKKKHTFRKVLILI
-375 IIVISILTIAFVYA
+375 IVLSLLTIGFVYL
-389 KDYYTQNFGNDY
+389 KDYYVMNYGNDFA
-401 SINSILHNLFGMDIW
+401 IESILHNLFGLDI
-416 LSISF
+416 
-421 YEL
+421 

>member
-1 MDGDIVAID
+1 
-10 SYLYGNTATDEMIM
+10 M
-24 SAVSSIVPNEDM
+24 SAVSSIVPNEDL
-36 FSTLSENEPF
+36 FSTLSDNEPF
-46 SNQYKLCVPM
+46 SSQYKLYVPM
-56 RIKGEMSHILIE
+56 RVKGDMSHILIE

-85 TNCDPFENSV
+85 TNCNPFENSI

-100 KNLQPKIEKNYF
+100 RNLQPKIEKSYF
-112 QEVYERY
+112 EEVYERY

-131 GEDNTTNNIIQHCF
+131 GEDNSTNNIIQHCF

-159 PSDLSQFFTPATSDE
+159 PSDLSQFFTPATPDE
-174 VTEIREM
+174 VIEIKEM

-249 ILTEINRD
+249 LLTEINRD

-280 EILSLEDIGT
+280 EILSLEDIDQ
-290 YDIDK
+290 YDITK
-295 AVNKFILATNA
+295 AVNKFTLATNA
-306 EHKFDQMIAREKY
+306 EHKFDQMMAKEKY
-319 HSNVNTTNTKTSQ
+319 KNTPKPNNVNSQ
-332 PQNIQSHNYSDGYE
+332 EQYYSHSQQSRND
-346 DVDRQDYHDGYNQV
+346 DIDRQDYNDGYNQV
-360 VKKKNKHTFRKILIF
+360 VKRKKKHTFRKVLILI
-375 IIVISILTIAFVYA
+375 IVLSLLTIGFVYL
-389 KDYYTQNFGNDY
+389 KDYYVMNYGNDFA
-401 SINSILHNLFGMDIW
+401 IESILHNLFGLDI
-416 LSISF
+416 
-421 YEL
+421 

>member
-1 MDGDIVAID
+1 MAID
-10 SYLYGNTATDEMIM
+10 SYLYGNTANDEMIM
-24 SAVSSIVPNEDM
+24 SAVSSIVPNDDL
-36 FSTLSENEPF
+36 FSTLSGNEPF
-46 SNQYKLCVPM
+46 SSQYKLYVPM
-56 RIKGEMSHILIE
+56 RVKGDMSHILIE

-85 TNCDPFENSV
+85 TNCNPFENSI

-100 KNLQPKIEKNYF
+100 RNLQPKIEKSYF

-131 GEDNTTNNIIQHCF
+131 GEDNSTNNIIQHCF

-159 PSDLSQFFTPATSDE
+159 PSDLSQFFTPATPDE
-174 VTEIREM
+174 VIEIKEM

-235 SYPRD
+235 NYPRD

-249 ILTEINRD
+249 LLTEINRD

-280 EILSLEDIGT
+280 EILSLEDIDQ
-290 YDIDK
+290 YDITK
-295 AVNKFILATNA
+295 AVNKFTLATNA
-306 EHKFDQMIAREKY
+306 EHKFDQMIAKEKCKNAPN
-319 HSNVNTTNTKTSQ
+319 NVNSQ
-332 PQNIQSHNYSDGYE
+332 EQYYPHSQQSRD
-346 DVDRQDYHDGYNQV
+346 DDIDRQDYNDGYNQV
-360 VKKKNKHTFRKILIF
+360 VKRKKKHTFRKVLILI
-375 IIVISILTIAFVYA
+375 IVLSLLTIGFVYL
-389 KDYYTQNFGNDY
+389 KDYYVMNYGNDFA
-401 SINSILHNLFGMDIW
+401 IESILHNLFGLDI
-416 LSISF
+416 
-421 YEL
+421 

>member
-1 MDGDIVAID
+1 MAID
-10 SYLYGNTATDEMIM
+10 SYLYGNTANDEMII
-24 SAVSSIVPNEDM
+24 SAVSSIVPNEDL
-36 FSTLSENEPF
+36 FSTLSGNEPF
-46 SNQYKLCVPM
+46 SSQYKLYVPM
-56 RIKGEMSHILIE
+56 RVKGDMSHILIE

-85 TNCDPFENSV
+85 TNCNPFENSI

-100 KNLQPKIEKNYF
+100 RNLQPKIEKSYF

-131 GEDNTTNNIIQHCF
+131 GEDNSTNNIIQHCF

-159 PSDLSQFFTPATSDE
+159 PSDLSQFFTPATPDE
-174 VTEIREM
+174 VIEIKEM

-249 ILTEINRD
+249 LLTEINRD

-280 EILSLEDIGT
+280 EILSLEDIDQ
-290 YDIDK
+290 YDITK
-295 AVNKFILATNA
+295 AVNKFTLATNA
-306 EHKFDQMIAREKY
+306 EHKFDQMIAKEKY
-319 HSNVNTTNTKTSQ
+319 KNAPNNVNSQ
-332 PQNIQSHNYSDGYE
+332 EQYYPHSQQSRND
-346 DVDRQDYHDGYNQV
+346 DIDRQDYNDGYNQV
-360 VKKKNKHTFRKILIF
+360 VKRKKKHTFRKVLILI
-375 IIVISILTIAFVYA
+375 IVLSLLTIGFVYL
-389 KDYYTQNFGNDY
+389 KDYYVMNYGNDFA
-401 SINSILHNLFGMDIW
+401 IESILHNLFGLDI
-416 LSISF
+416 
-421 YEL
+421 

>member
-1 MDGDIVAID
+1 MAID
-10 SYLYGNTATDEMIM
+10 SYLYGNTANDEMIM
-24 SAVSSIVPNEDM
+24 SAVSSIVPNEDL
-36 FSTLSENEPF
+36 FSTLSGNEPF
-46 SNQYKLCVPM
+46 SSQYKLYVPM
-56 RIKGEMSHILIE
+56 RVKGDMSHILIE

-85 TNCDPFENSV
+85 TNCNPFENSI

-100 KNLQPKIEKNYF
+100 KNLQPKIEKSYF

-131 GEDNTTNNIIQHCF
+131 GEDNSTNNIIQHCF

-159 PSDLSQFFTPATSDE
+159 PSDLSQFFTPATPDE
-174 VTEIREM
+174 VIEIKEM

-249 ILTEINRD
+249 LLTEINRD

-280 EILSLEDIGT
+280 EILSLEDIEQ
-290 YDIDK
+290 YDITK
-295 AVNKFILATNA
+295 AVNKFTLATNA
-306 EHKFDQMIAREKY
+306 EHKFDQMMAKEKY
-319 HSNVNTTNTKTSQ
+319 KNTPKPNNVNSQ
-332 PQNIQSHNYSDGYE
+332 EQYYSHSKQSRND
-346 DVDRQDYHDGYNQV
+346 DIDRQDYNDGYNQV
-360 VKKKNKHTFRKILIF
+360 VKRKKKHTFRKVLILI
-375 IIVISILTIAFVYA
+375 IVLSLLTIGFVYL
-389 KDYYTQNFGNDY
+389 KDYYVMNYGNDFA
-401 SINSILHNLFGMDIW
+401 IESILHNLFGLDI
-416 LSISF
+416 
-421 YEL
+421 

>member
-1 MDGDIVAID
+1 
-10 SYLYGNTATDEMIM
+10 M
-24 SAVSSIVPNEDM
+24 SAVSSIVPNEDL
-36 FSTLSENEPF
+36 FSTLSGNEPF
-46 SNQYKLCVPM
+46 SSQYKLYVPM
-56 RIKGEMSHILIE
+56 RVKGDMSHILIE

-85 TNCDPFENSV
+85 TNCNPFENSI

-100 KNLQPKIEKNYF
+100 RNLQPKIEKSYF

-131 GEDNTTNNIIQHCF
+131 GEDNSTNNIIQHCF

-159 PSDLSQFFTPATSDE
+159 PSDLSQFFTPATPDE
-174 VTEIREM
+174 VIEIKEM

-249 ILTEINRD
+249 LLTEINRD

-280 EILSLEDIGT
+280 EILSLEDIDQ
-290 YDIDK
+290 YDITK
-295 AVNKFILATNA
+295 AVNKFTLATNA
-306 EHKFDQMIAREKY
+306 EHKFDQMIAKENYKNAPKPN
-319 HSNVNTTNTKTSQ
+319 NVNSQ
-332 PQNIQSHNYSDGYE
+332 EQYYSHSQQNRNDDI
-346 DVDRQDYHDGYNQV
+346 DRQDYNDGYNQV
-360 VKKKNKHTFRKILIF
+360 VKRKKKHTFRKVLILI
-375 IIVISILTIAFVYA
+375 IVLSLLTIGFVYL
-389 KDYYTQNFGNDY
+389 KDYYVMNYGNDFA
-401 SINSILHNLFGMDIW
+401 IESILHNLFGLDI
-416 LSISF
+416 
-421 YEL
+421 

>member
-1 MDGDIVAID
+1 MAID
-10 SYLYGNTATDEMIM
+10 SYLYGNTANDEMIM
-24 SAVSSIVPNEDM
+24 SAVSSIVPNEDL
-36 FSTLSENEPF
+36 FSTLSDNEPF
-46 SNQYKLCVPM
+46 SSQYKLYVPM
-56 RIKGEMSHILIE
+56 RVKGDMSHILIE

-85 TNCDPFENSV
+85 TNCNPFENSI

-100 KNLQPKIEKNYF
+100 RNLQPKIEKSYF

-131 GEDNTTNNIIQHCF
+131 GEDNSTNNIIQHCF

-159 PSDLSQFFTPATSDE
+159 PSDLSQFFTPATPDE
-174 VTEIREM
+174 VIEIKEM

-249 ILTEINRD
+249 LLTEINRD

-280 EILSLEDIGT
+280 EILSLEDIDQ
-290 YDIDK
+290 YDITK
-295 AVNKFILATNA
+295 AVNKFTLATNA
-306 EHKFDQMIAREKY
+306 EHKFDQMIAKGKY
-319 HSNVNTTNTKTSQ
+319 KNTPRPNNVNSQ
-332 PQNIQSHNYSDGYE
+332 EQYYSHSQQSRND
-346 DVDRQDYHDGYNQV
+346 DIDRQDYNDGYNQV
-360 VKKKNKHTFRKILIF
+360 VRKKKKHTFRKVLILI
-375 IIVISILTIAFVYA
+375 IVLSLLTIGFVYL
-389 KDYYTQNFGNDY
+389 KDYYVMNYGNDFA
-401 SINSILHNLFGMDIW
+401 IESILHNLFGLDI
-416 LSISF
+416 
-421 YEL
+421 

>member
-1 MDGDIVAID
+1 
-10 SYLYGNTATDEMIM
+10 M
-24 SAVSSIVPNEDM
+24 SAVSSIVPNEDL
-36 FSTLSENEPF
+36 FSTLSGNEPF
-46 SNQYKLCVPM
+46 SSQYKLYVPM
-56 RIKGEMSHILIE
+56 RVKGDMSHILIE

-85 TNCDPFENSV
+85 TNCNPFENSI

-100 KNLQPKIEKNYF
+100 RNLQPKIEKSYF

-131 GEDNTTNNIIQHCF
+131 GEDNSTNNIIQHCF

-159 PSDLSQFFTPATSDE
+159 PSDLSQFFTPATPDE
-174 VTEIREM
+174 VIEIKEM

-228 LRTDIGT
+228 LRIDIGT

-249 ILTEINRD
+249 LLTEINRD

-280 EILSLEDIGT
+280 EILSLEDIDQ
-290 YDIDK
+290 YDITK
-295 AVNKFILATNA
+295 AVNKFTLATNA
-306 EHKFDQMIAREKY
+306 EHKFDQMIAKGKY
-319 HSNVNTTNTKTSQ
+319 KNTPKPNNVNSQ
-332 PQNIQSHNYSDGYE
+332 EQYYSHSKQSRND
-346 DVDRQDYHDGYNQV
+346 DIDRQDYNDGYNQV
-360 VKKKNKHTFRKILIF
+360 VRKKKKHTFRKVLILI
-375 IIVISILTIAFVYA
+375 IVLSLITIGFVYL
-389 KDYYTQNFGNDY
+389 KDYYVMNYGNDFA
-401 SINSILHNLFGMDIW
+401 IESILHNLFGLDI
-416 LSISF
+416 
-421 YEL
+421 

>member
-1 MDGDIVAID
+1 
-10 SYLYGNTATDEMIM
+10 M
-24 SAVSSIVPNEDM
+24 SAVSSIVPNEDL
-36 FSTLSENEPF
+36 FSTLSDNEPF
-46 SNQYKLCVPM
+46 SSQYKLYVPM
-56 RIKGEMSHILIE
+56 RVKGDMSHILIE

-85 TNCDPFENSV
+85 TNCNPFENSI

-100 KNLQPKIEKNYF
+100 RNLQPKIEKSYF

-131 GEDNTTNNIIQHCF
+131 GEDNSTNNIIQHCF

-159 PSDLSQFFTPATSDE
+159 PSDLSQFFTPATPDE
-174 VTEIREM
+174 VIEIKEM

-249 ILTEINRD
+249 LLTEINRD

-280 EILSLEDIGT
+280 EILSLEDIDQ
-290 YDIDK
+290 YDITK
-295 AVNKFILATNA
+295 AVNKFTLATNA
-306 EHKFDQMIAREKY
+306 EHKFDQMIAKGKY
-319 HSNVNTTNTKTSQ
+319 KNTPKPNNVNSQ
-332 PQNIQSHNYSDGYE
+332 EQYYSHSKQSRND
-346 DVDRQDYHDGYNQV
+346 DIDRQDYNDGYNQV
-360 VKKKNKHTFRKILIF
+360 VRKKKKHTFRKVLILI
-375 IIVISILTIAFVYA
+375 IVLSLLTIGFVYL
-389 KDYYTQNFGNDY
+389 KDYYVMNYGNDFA
-401 SINSILHNLFGMDIW
+401 IESILHNLFGLDI
-416 LSISF
+416 
-421 YEL
+421 

>member
-1 MDGDIVAID
+1 
-10 SYLYGNTATDEMIM
+10 M
-24 SAVSSIVPNEDM
+24 SAVSSIVPNEDL
-36 FSTLSENEPF
+36 FSTLSGNEPF
-46 SNQYKLCVPM
+46 SSQYKLYVPM
-56 RIKGEMSHILIE
+56 RVKGDMSHILIE

-85 TNCDPFENSV
+85 TNCNPFENSI

-100 KNLQPKIEKNYF
+100 RNLQPKIEKSYF

-131 GEDNTTNNIIQHCF
+131 GEDNSTNNIIQHCF

-159 PSDLSQFFTPATSDE
+159 PSDLSQFFTPATPDE
-174 VTEIREM
+174 VIEIKEM

-235 SYPRD
+235 SYPSD

-249 ILTEINRD
+249 LLTEINRD

-280 EILSLEDIGT
+280 EILSLEDIDQ
-290 YDIDK
+290 YDITK
-295 AVNKFILATNA
+295 AVNKFTLATNA
-306 EHKFDQMIAREKY
+306 EHKFDQMMAKEKY
-319 HSNVNTTNTKTSQ
+319 KNTPKPNNVNSQ
-332 PQNIQSHNYSDGYE
+332 EQYYSHSKQSRND
-346 DVDRQDYHDGYNQV
+346 DIDRQDYNDGYNQV
-360 VKKKNKHTFRKILIF
+360 VKRKKKHTFRKVLILI
-375 IIVISILTIAFVYA
+375 IVLSLLTIGFVYL
-389 KDYYTQNFGNDY
+389 KDYYVMNYGNDFA
-401 SINSILHNLFGMDIW
+401 IESILHNLFGLDI
-416 LSISF
+416 
-421 YEL
+421 

>member
-1 MDGDIVAID
+1 MAID
-10 SYLYGNTATDEMIM
+10 SYLYGNTANDEMIM
-24 SAVSSIVPNEDM
+24 SAVSSIVPNDDL
-36 FSTLSENEPF
+36 FSTLSGNEPF
-46 SNQYKLCVPM
+46 SSQYKLYVPM
-56 RIKGEMSHILIE
+56 RVKGDMSHILIE

-85 TNCDPFENSV
+85 TNCNPFENSI

-100 KNLQPKIEKNYF
+100 RNLQPKIEKSYF

-131 GEDNTTNNIIQHCF
+131 GEDNSTNNIIQHCF

-159 PSDLSQFFTPATSDE
+159 PSDLSQFFTPATPDE
-174 VTEIREM
+174 VIEIKEM

-249 ILTEINRD
+249 LLTEINRD

-280 EILSLEDIGT
+280 EILSLEDIDQ
-290 YDIDK
+290 YDITK
-295 AVNKFILATNA
+295 AVNKFTLATNA
-306 EHKFDQMIAREKY
+306 EHKFDQMIAKEKY
-319 HSNVNTTNTKTSQ
+319 KNTPKSNNVNSQ
-332 PQNIQSHNYSDGYE
+332 EQYYSHSQQSRND
-346 DVDRQDYHDGYNQV
+346 DIDRQDYNDGYNQV
-360 VKKKNKHTFRKILIF
+360 VKRKKKHTFRKVLILI
-375 IIVISILTIAFVYA
+375 IVLSLLTIGFVYL
-389 KDYYTQNFGNDY
+389 KDYYVMNYGNDFA
-401 SINSILHNLFGMDIW
+401 IESILHNLFGLDI
-416 LSISF
+416 
-421 YEL
+421 

>member
-1 MDGDIVAID
+1 MAID
-10 SYLYGNTATDEMIM
+10 SYLYGNTANDEMIM
-24 SAVSSIVPNEDM
+24 SAVSSIVPNEDL
-36 FSTLSENEPF
+36 FSTLSDNEPF
-46 SNQYKLCVPM
+46 SSQYKLYVPM
-56 RIKGEMSHILIE
+56 RVKGDMSHILIE

-85 TNCDPFENSV
+85 TNCNPFENSI

-100 KNLQPKIEKNYF
+100 RNLQPKIEKSYF

-131 GEDNTTNNIIQHCF
+131 GEDNSTNNIIQHCF

-159 PSDLSQFFTPATSDE
+159 PSDLSQFFTPATPDE
-174 VTEIREM
+174 VIEIKEM

-249 ILTEINRD
+249 LLTEINRD

-280 EILSLEDIGT
+280 EILSLEDIDQ
-290 YDIDK
+290 YDITK
-295 AVNKFILATNA
+295 AVNKFTLATNA
-306 EHKFDQMIAREKY
+306 EHKFDQMIAKGKY
-319 HSNVNTTNTKTSQ
+319 KNTPRPNNVNSQ
-332 PQNIQSHNYSDGYE
+332 EQYYPHSQQSRND
-346 DVDRQDYHDGYNQV
+346 DIDRQDYNDGYNQV
-360 VKKKNKHTFRKILIF
+360 VKRKKKHTFRKVLILI
-375 IIVISILTIAFVYA
+375 IVLSLLTIGFVYL
-389 KDYYTQNFGNDY
+389 KDYYVMNYGNDFA
-401 SINSILHNLFGMDIW
+401 IESILHNLFGLDI
-416 LSISF
+416 
-421 YEL
+421 

>member
-1 MDGDIVAID
+1 
-10 SYLYGNTATDEMIM
+10 M
-24 SAVSSIVPNEDM
+24 SAVSSIVPNEDL
-36 FSTLSENEPF
+36 FSTLSDNEPF
-46 SNQYKLCVPM
+46 SSQYKLYVPM
-56 RIKGEMSHILIE
+56 RVKGDMSHILIE

-85 TNCDPFENSV
+85 TNCNPFENSI

-100 KNLQPKIEKNYF
+100 RNLQPKIEKSYF

-131 GEDNTTNNIIQHCF
+131 GEDNSTNNIIQHCF

-159 PSDLSQFFTPATSDE
+159 PSDLSQFFTPATPDE
-174 VTEIREM
+174 VIEIKEM

-249 ILTEINRD
+249 LLTEINRD

-280 EILSLEDIGT
+280 EILSLEDIDQ
-290 YDIDK
+290 YDITK
-295 AVNKFILATNA
+295 AVNKFTLATNA
-306 EHKFDQMIAREKY
+306 EHKFDQMMAKENYKNTPRPN
-319 HSNVNTTNTKTSQ
+319 NVNSQ
-332 PQNIQSHNYSDGYE
+332 EQYYSHSQQNRNDDI
-346 DVDRQDYHDGYNQV
+346 DRQDYNDGYNQV
-360 VKKKNKHTFRKILIF
+360 VRKKKKHTFRKVLILI
-375 IIVISILTIAFVYA
+375 IVLSLLTIGFVYL
-389 KDYYTQNFGNDY
+389 KDYYVMNYGNDFA
-401 SINSILHNLFGMDIW
+401 IESILHNLFGLDI
-416 LSISF
+416 
-421 YEL
+421 